1 MSCWVEIHAVLTG
14 IEQLTRVINLEE
26 IHCIQQVLFVI
37 FELPSDKYFAFRFI
51 STEIIENLS
60 YLLCEKRADGGY
72 MVEEAQKFISYVTDG
87 LKIKQT
93 EEVSA
98 RCFKQLC

>member
-1 MSCWVEIHAVLTG
+1 
-14 IEQLTRVINLEE
+14 
-26 IHCIQQVLFVI
+26 
-37 FELPSDKYFAFRFI
+37 
-51 STEIIENLS
+51 
-60 YLLCEKRADGGY
+60 

-98 RCFKQLC
+98 RCFLQLCQKTKVYMHTFTPEIVSNVLPESIEDWSANDCHVNIISSLGVLTCQEENPEKCTENLKMVL